1 MRKTKGMKD
10 LIDRLEKVVHIAIEN
25 EERLDSRSWAMEH
38 GVLITVN
45 EAKMLVDRLKPC
57 LLTDDQVMNNITDS
71 IMILLERDFD
81 IEQYK
86 EWQKF
91 KKSQKN

>member
-1 MRKTKGMKD
+1 MKD
-10 LIDRLEKVVHIAIEN
+10 LIDRLEKSVHIAIEN

-57 LLTDDQVMNNITDS
+57 LLTNDQVMNNIADS

>member
-1 MRKTKGMKD
+1 MKD
-10 LIDRLEKVVHIAIEN
+10 LINRLEYAAQCAVEN
-25 EERLDSRSWAMEH
+25 EEPLDVCNWHKQH

-57 LLTDDQVMNNITDS
+57 LLTDDQVLNNITDS

-86 EWQKF
+86 EWRKF

>member
-1 MRKTKGMKD
+1 MKD
-10 LIDRLEKVVHIAIEN
+10 LIDRLDYNV
-25 EERLDSRSWAMEH
+25 RCAMISDEPTDRANWHKQH

-57 LLTDDQVMNNITDS
+57 LLTDDQVLNNITDS

-81 IEQYK
+81 IQQYK

>member
-1 MRKTKGMKD
+1 MKD